1 MRAQVT
7 VARAPAGEGRS
18 RCSTATSQ
26 DWIRASSAPSICMRR
41 SCMGRTISADA
52 LSVSSSAQALE
63 TMQRPVSRSAS
74 IDSPTQP
81 GMPVM
86 AGNSFWPTKA
96 MASSRRWGS
105 PWTLVDRAYMPCP
118 LAAEWLPRSS
128 PFPGPAR
135 CPAATPRW
143 ADCEPS
149 TDRAPRGLPA
159 SPVHDVV
166 EGAAVGVLHRAQRP
180 VGGVAEAEQI
190 GAEVA
195 VGEAEDLAR
204 LVLVADRRVPGA
216 DAQVGRGDHH
226 ERGRLAEVVGDA
238 LADLVV
244 GRVLGDQGDGRR
256 RAGDVRAALRPGLG
270 QLDELLAVG
279 DDDEV
284 PRLPVRRGRR
294 PPAGLEDLLE
304 LLAGDGLVGVLAHVA
319 ACPDGVPCLHT
330 VVLHRVRQY
339 QPFEVS
345 CAQALQGLP

>member
-18 RCSTATSQ
+18 RCSTATSH

-41 SCMGRTISADA
+41 SCMGRTISTDA
-52 LSVSSSAQALE
+52 VSVSSSAQALE

-86 AGNSFWPTKA
+86 AGNSFWPTKE

-118 LAAEWLPRSS
+118 LAADVSGCRDPRPSR
-128 PFPGPAR
+128 GRHAAPA
-135 CPAATPRW
+135 
-143 ADCEPS
+143 
-149 TDRAPRGLPA
+149 GLPA

-195 VGEAEDLAR
+195 VGQAEDLAR

-216 DAQVGRGDHH
+216 DAQLGRGDHH
-226 ERGRLAEVVGDA
+226 ERGRLADVVADA
-238 LADLVV
+238 PGLLVV
-244 GRVLGDQGDGRR
+244 WLLGDQGDGRR
-256 RAGDVRAALRPGLG
+256 RAGEVRAAPRPRLG

-284 PRLPVRRGRR
+284 PRLPVRRRRR
-294 PPAGLEDLLE
+294 PPAGLEDALE
-304 LLAGDGLVGVLAHVA
+304 VVAGDRLVGVLAHVA
-319 ACPDGVPCLHT
+319 ARPDDVPGLHAASYCVE
-330 VVLHRVRQY
+330 VVLTSRANTMTL
-339 QPFEVS
+339 S
-345 CAQALQGLP
+345 S